1 MRLSLLTIFL
11 FLAIGLQA
19 QDKLSLR
26 SGEILTVKIIEFGV
40 SEIKYRLAPFTE
52 DQPIF
57 AVEKTAVARI
67 ELATGEVF
75 TYNADPFSNSELYAT
90 QKKRALKLNFLSPL
104 NNTTMVGFEQAIKPG
119 RSFEVEVGYIG
130 LGWDTYGDNPSGAV
144 VKFGWKLMRS
154 PDFYATGMRYAHA
167 LKGGYIKPEIIF
179 ASYNADSYDYVPLP
193 GFGFGYNNTRENN
206 TGVAFLLNF
215 GKQWIFDDAFLIDL
229 FAGVGYGGILNDDPD
244 TFSNMQYGFVGG
256 DKDFP
261 IALSGGLR
269 IGFLIK

>member
-26 SGEILTVKIIEFGV
+26 SGEILSVKIIEFGV

-75 TYNADPFSNSELYAT
+75 TYNADPFSNSELYAS

-179 ASYNADSYDYVPLP
+179 ASYNADGDDYVPLP
-193 GFGFGYNNTRENN
+193 GFGSGYGTTRENY
-206 TGVAFLLNF
+206 TGVALLLNF

-229 FAGVGYGGILNDDPD
+229 FAGIGYGGILNDDPA
-244 TFSNMQYGFVGG
+244 TFSNIHYGFVGG
-256 DKDFP
+256 DRDFP
-261 IALSGGLR
+261 IALSSGLR

>member
-1 MRLSLLTIFL
+1 MRLSLLTIFF
-11 FLAIGLQA
+11 FLAIGIQA

-57 AVEKTAVARI
+57 VIEKTAVARI
-67 ELATGEVF
+67 ELASGEVF
-75 TYNADPFSNSELYAT
+75 TYNSDPFSNSEIYAT

-119 RSFEVEVGYIG
+119 RSFELEVGYIG
-130 LGWDTYGDNPSGAV
+130 LGWDTQGDNPSGGV

-154 PDFYATGMRYAHA
+154 PDYYASGMRYAHA

-179 ASYNADSYDYVPLP
+179 TSYNADRFDYTYFPS
-193 GFGFGYNNTRENN
+193 GAYGSTTTRANQ

-215 GKQWIFDDAFLIDL
+215 GKQWVFDDIFLVDL
-229 FAGVGYGGILNDDPD
+229 FTGVGYGATL
-244 TFSNMQYGFVGG
+244 SNSENSVDFVQYGFLGG
-256 DKDFP
+256 NSNFP
-261 IALSGGLR
+261 IAWTGGLR